1 MQILKHKNVFSL
13 MFFPNK
19 NPHIRKIKKPATL
32 EIIDKDEMKILKK
45 YKDERMKDTTN
56 MRKNKL
62 IQVNKRERRFFFNR
76 HLTHIM

>member
-1 MQILKHKNVFSL
+1 
-13 MFFPNK
+13 
-19 NPHIRKIKKPATL
+19 
-32 EIIDKDEMKILKK
+32 MKILKK